1 MAKAQ
6 VQTKIYSRFSTPDS
20 PAVQFDVSM
29 TQQHFKDEC
38 DINNILKSYRGK
50 IPASDEPAYF
60 MDCTVH
66 DLQSAYEIAEDIG
79 ARFDSLDSEVRARFN
94 NNPLELLEFVHN
106 VDNETAAIELGLLP
120 KLEPAPAPD
129 SAPAPS
135 PAPAPA
141 PAPAPEPAEN
151 S

>member
-6 VQTKIYSRFSTPDS
+6 VQTRIYSRFSTPDS
-20 PAVQFDVSM
+20 PAVEFGVSM

-50 IPASDEPAYF
+50 VPASEEPAYF
-60 MDCTVH
+60 MDCTVT

-79 ARFDSLDSEVRARFN
+79 SRFDSLDSEVRARFN

-106 VDNETAAIELGLLP
+106 ADNETAAIELGLLP
-120 KLEPAPAPD
+120 KPAPE
-129 SAPAPS
+129 
-135 PAPAPA
+135 PA
-141 PAPAPEPAEN
+141 PAPAPEPAPAPAPEIPF
-151 S
+151 

>member
-20 PAVQFDVSM
+20 LAVEFGESM

-50 IPASDEPAYF
+50 IPASTEPAFF
-60 MDCTVH
+60 MDCTVN

-79 ARFDSLDSEVRARFN
+79 ARFDSLDSEVRAKFN

-106 VDNETAAIELGLLP
+106 ADNETAAIELGLLP
-120 KLEPAPAPD
+120 KPEPTPVPAPEPAPVL
-129 SAPAPS
+129 
-135 PAPAPA
+135 
-141 PAPAPEPAEN
+141 APEPAEN

>member
-20 PAVQFDVSM
+20 SAVEFGESM

-50 IPASDEPAYF
+50 IPASEEPAFF
-60 MDCTVH
+60 MDCTVN

-106 VDNETAAIELGLLP
+106 ADNATAAIELGLLP
-120 KLEPAPAPD
+120 KPE
-129 SAPAPS
+129 
-135 PAPAPA
+135 PAPA
-141 PAPAPEPAEN
+141 PAPAPEPAPAPAPEPVEN

>member
-20 PAVQFDVSM
+20 PAFEFGPSV

-38 DINNILKSYRGK
+38 DINVILRSYRGK
-50 IPASDEPAYF
+50 IPASTEPAFF
-60 MDCTVH
+60 MDCTVN
-66 DLQSAYEIAEDIG
+66 DLQSAYAIAEDIG

-106 VDNETAAIELGLLP
+106 ADNETAAIELGLLP
-120 KLEPAPAPD
+120 KPEPVPAPE
-129 SAPAPS
+129 
-135 PAPAPA
+135 PA
-141 PAPAPEPAEN
+141 PAPAPEPVEN

>member
-6 VQTKIYSRFSTPDS
+6 VQTRIYSRFSTPDS
-20 PAVQFDVSM
+20 PAVEFGVSM

-50 IPASDEPAYF
+50 VPASDEPAYF
-60 MDCTVH
+60 MDCTVT

-106 VDNETAAIELGLLP
+106 ADNETAAIELGLLP
-120 KLEPAPAPD
+120 KPAPA
-129 SAPAPS
+129 SE
-135 PAPAPA
+135 
-141 PAPAPEPAEN
+141 PAPAPEPAPVSPASEEA
-151 S
+151 

>member
-20 PAVQFDVSM
+20 PAVEFGVSM

-50 IPASDEPAYF
+50 VPASEEPAFF
-60 MDCTVH
+60 MDCTVK

-79 ARFDSLDSEVRARFN
+79 VRFDSLDSEVRARFN

-106 VDNETAAIELGLLP
+106 ADNQTAAIELGLLP
-120 KLEPAPAPD
+120 RPEPTPPASEPEPTPPASEPAQ
-129 SAPAPS
+129 SS
-135 PAPAPA
+135 
-141 PAPAPEPAEN
+141 
-151 S
+151 

>member
-20 PAVQFDVSM
+20 APVQFGASM

-38 DINNILKSYRGK
+38 DINNIVMSYRGK

-60 MDCTVH
+60 MDCTVT
-66 DLQSAYEIAEDIG
+66 DLQSAYQIAENIG
-79 ARFDSLDSEVRARFN
+79 SRFESLDSDVRAKFN

-106 VDNETAAIELGLLP
+106 SDNKTAAIELGLLP
-120 KLEPAPAPD
+120 K
-129 SAPAPS
+129 
-135 PAPAPA
+135 
-141 PAPAPEPAEN
+141 PEPVLESTPVPPPTVSVTPENVEN

>member
-6 VQTKIYSRFSTPDS
+6 VQTKIYSRFSTPYS
-20 PAVQFDVSM
+20 VPIEFGPSM

-50 IPASDEPAYF
+50 LPLPEEPAYF
-60 MDCTVH
+60 MDCTVT
-66 DLQSAYEIAEDIG
+66 DLQSAYEVAESIG
-79 ARFDSLDSEVRARFN
+79 ARFDSLSSDVRARFN

-106 VDNETAAIELGLLP
+106 ADNQTAAIELGLLP
-120 KLEPAPAPD
+120 KPVEPTPVEPTPVEPIPA
-129 SAPAPS
+129 SPS
-135 PAPAPA
+135 SVDV
-141 PAPAPEPAEN
+141 EN

>member
-6 VQTKIYSRFSTPDS
+6 VQTRIYSRFSTPDS
-20 PAVQFDVSM
+20 AAVEFGVSM

-50 IPASDEPAYF
+50 IPTADEPAYF
-60 MDCTVH
+60 MDCTVT

-106 VDNETAAIELGLLP
+106 ADNETAAIELGLLP
-120 KLEPAPAPD
+120 RPA
-129 SAPAPS
+129 SAPES
-135 PAPAPA
+135 PVPE
-141 PAPAPEPAEN
+141 PAPAPEPVPVPPAFEEA
-151 S
+151 